1 MPVPDKV
8 RDVIARID
16 AVVGM
21 AGAIGGYRRDVPDER
36 QEAQYAELATR
47 IGDDLAQLRE
57 QTGAGLV
64 NPNQHPSL
72 RSFWAWVWAQDGG
85 DRERKAAPRR
95 LYEPLVAELTAL
107 SAGGTLNPEGAEL
120 EEKQHLKD
128 AVGHQLEI
136 GVAATLVFIDL
147 DGFKAVNDTLG
158 HQEGDKCLEVVVRA
172 VTSVVRGRG
181 RVFRFGG
188 DEFVALFN
196 NATQAEGVLA
206 AERIRAQIE
215 EDASVYK
222 VTASI
227 GVAATDV
234 VGTDID
240 SLIGAADKAMYT
252 SKQTGKNRVS
262 VP

>member
-1 MPVPDKV
+1 MTVPDKV
-8 RDVIARID
+8 RDVIAKID

-36 QEAQYAELATR
+36 QEAKYAELASG
-47 IGDDLAQLRE
+47 IEDELAPLRA

-95 LYEPLVAELTAL
+95 LYEPLLAELTAL
-107 SAGGTLNPEGAEL
+107 AVGGTPNPESAEL
-120 EEKQHLKD
+120 GEKQHLKD
-128 AVGHQLEI
+128 AIGHQLEI
-136 GVAATLVFIDL
+136 GVPVTLVFIDL
-147 DGFKAVNDTLG
+147 DGFKAVNDSLG

-172 VTSVVRGRG
+172 ITSVVRGRG

-196 NATQAEGVLA
+196 NATQAEGLLA

-215 EDASVYK
+215 QDGSAYR

-227 GVAATDV
+227 GVAGTDAF
-234 VGTDID
+234 GTDID
-240 SLIGAADKAMYT
+240 SLIGAADKAMYA

-262 VP
+262 VL

>member
-1 MPVPDKV
+1 MRDKV
-8 RDVIARID
+8 RDLIARID

-21 AGAIGGYRRDVPDER
+21 AGAIGGYRRDVPDDRLETK
-36 QEAQYAELATR
+36 YSELATR
-47 IGDDLAQLRE
+47 IEDDLALLRE

-95 LYEPLVAELTAL
+95 LFEPLVAELTAL
-107 SAGGTLNPEGAEL
+107 AGDSTAETGRGEL
-120 EEKQHLKD
+120 GEKQHLKD
-128 AVGHQLEI
+128 AVEHQLES
-136 GVAATLVFIDL
+136 GVPVTLVFIDL

-158 HQEGDKCLEVVVRA
+158 HQEGDKCLDVVVRA

-181 RVFRFGG
+181 RLFRFGG
-188 DEFVALFN
+188 DEFVAVFN

-206 AERIRAQIE
+206 AERIRAKIE
-215 EDASVYK
+215 EDGAPYK

-240 SLIGAADKAMYT
+240 SLIGAADKAMYA

>member
-1 MPVPDKV
+1 MSVPDQV
-8 RDVIARID
+8 RDAIAGID

-21 AGAIGGYRRDVPDER
+21 AGAIGGYRREVPDEPH
-36 QEAQYAELATR
+36 EAQYTQLAIR
-47 IGDDLAQLRE
+47 IEDNLSQLRE

-85 DRERKAAPRR
+85 DRERKIAPRR

-107 SAGGTLNPEGAEL
+107 AVGGTPNPEGAEL
-120 EEKQHLKD
+120 EEKQHLKE
-128 AVGHQLEI
+128 AIGHQLEV
-136 GVAATLVFIDL
+136 GVPVTLVFIDL

-158 HQEGDKCLEVVVRA
+158 HQGGDKCLEVVVRA
-172 VTSVVRGRG
+172 VASVVRGRG
-181 RVFRFGG
+181 RMFRFGG
-188 DEFVALFN
+188 DEFVVLFN

-206 AERIRAQIE
+206 AERLRAQIE
-215 EDASVYK
+215 DDASAYK

-234 VGTDID
+234 FGTDVD
-240 SLIGAADKAMYT
+240 SLIGAADKAMYQ

-262 VP
+262 VL

>member
-1 MPVPDKV
+1 MSVLDKV

-21 AGAIGGYRRDVPDER
+21 AGAIGGYRRDVPDDR
-36 QEAQYAELATR
+36 QEGQYTELATR
-47 IGDDLAQLRE
+47 IEEDLAQLRE
-57 QTGAGLV
+57 QAGAGLV

-107 SAGGTLNPEGAEL
+107 PAGGTPNPEGAEL

-128 AVGHQLEI
+128 AVGHQLEL
-136 GVAATLVFIDL
+136 GVPVTLVFIDL
-147 DGFKAVNDTLG
+147 DGFKAVNDKLG

-196 NATQAEGVLA
+196 NTTQTEGVLA
-206 AERIRAQIE
+206 GERIRAQIE
-215 EDASVYK
+215 QDASAYK

-227 GVAATDV
+227 GVAGTDV

-252 SKQTGKNRVS
+252 SKQTGKNKVS
-262 VP
+262 VQ

>member
-1 MPVPDKV
+1 MSVPDTV

-36 QEAQYAELATR
+36 QEAQYTELVTQ
-47 IGDDLAQLRE
+47 IKEDLARIRE

-107 SAGGTLNPEGAEL
+107 AAGGSPDVGDAEL
-120 EEKQHLKD
+120 GEKQHLTD
-128 AVGHQLEI
+128 AVDHQLEM
-136 GVAATLVFIDL
+136 GVPVTLVFIDL

-158 HQEGDKCLEVVVRA
+158 HQEGDKCLEVVVGA
-172 VTSVVRGRG
+172 VTAVVRGRG

-196 NATQAEGVLA
+196 NATQAEGVVA
-206 AERIRAQIE
+206 AERIRARIE
-215 EDASVYK
+215 ETASAYK

-227 GVAATDV
+227 GVAGTDV
-234 VGTDID
+234 AGTDVY

-252 SKQTGKNRVS
+252 SKQTGKNKVS
-262 VP
+262 VA